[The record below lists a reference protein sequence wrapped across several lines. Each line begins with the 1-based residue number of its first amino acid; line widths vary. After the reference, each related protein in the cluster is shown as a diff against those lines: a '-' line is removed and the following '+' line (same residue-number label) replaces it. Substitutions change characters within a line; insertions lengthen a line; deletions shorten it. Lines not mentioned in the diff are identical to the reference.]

1 MPETPEVNGFVETVN
16 NRKGVYIEEAEPEDE
31 EDEEEAEEEEAEEAE
46 AEELEGSE
54 PEVELVVEKESEPTS
69 IVAPSLDELCK
80 FKLNHSLNEL
90 KVNLISLLSYASRS
104 HYHPY

>member
-31 EDEEEAEEEEAEEAE
+31 EDEEEEAEE

-54 PEVELVVEKESEPTS
+54 PEVELVAEKESESTS

-80 FKLNHSLNEL
+80 FSLITL
-90 KVNLISLLSYASRS
+90 
-104 HYHPY
+104 